1 MTHRAHCPLP
11 SRAVDAWTRHLRS
24 RYTQGDGLDYSACG
38 RVTIAFLPLANGAL
52 RWSPRYL
59 WRRGSSKSLSWR
71 SGATRQDA
79 VAIARRDELSK
90 GAWPHVD
97 GPAALRQLL
106 PDTTHVHENLV
117 ETAAVGCLCLH
128 TIEHRRCE
136 DSNISL
142 SGYKQ
147 YSRSSETCLWPAP
160 VGAANKIMSSKNHET
175 DDRSASSGPSATAN

>member
-38 RVTIAFLPLANGAL
+38 RVTIALLPLANGAL
-52 RWSPRYL
+52 RWSSRYL
-59 WRRGSSKSLSWR
+59 WRRGSSPSLSWR

-90 GAWPHVD
+90 GPWPRVD

-106 PDTTHVHENLV
+106 PDTTHVHENV
-117 ETAAVGCLCLH
+117 S
-128 TIEHRRCE
+128 TIEHQRCE
-136 DSNISL
+136 DRNISL
-142 SGYKQ
+142 SGNKP

-160 VGAANKIMSSKNHET
+160 VGAASIIMSSKNPYHET
-175 DDRSASSGPSATAN
+175 DDRSARPRPDADFPVSPH

>member
-38 RVTIAFLPLANGAL
+38 RVTIALLPLANGAL
-52 RWSPRYL
+52 RWSSRYL

-90 GAWPHVD
+90 GPWPHVD

-117 ETAAVGCLCLH
+117 ETRRWAVS

-136 DSNISL
+136 DSHISL
-142 SGYKQ
+142 SGYKP

-160 VGAANKIMSSKNHET
+160 VGAANIIMSSKNHET
-175 DDRSASSGPSATAN
+175 DDQVRELRDAD